1 MKKFCILSLY
11 IFFGYLLHAQTVEID
26 GAYRWTGVNKSKTGL
41 DYVFV
46 MPSSSPATIRFN
58 TTSGSTINWYS
69 FDYTGI
75 NNKKPI
81 YNGNSLT
88 YSPAE
93 KDCGYVIEQGDV
105 SVYLWLSSYRN
116 VISLYPDEEYTNQ
129 CEEVRLAGAGLDIP
143 YYTVNGKW
151 MSVDRAVA
159 YKTWK
164 WDNALNDMKMVEDTL
179 LASVEKSGET
189 VSLFIKPASYAKTLF
204 TVIDSI
210 PYKGW
215 NGEIKTLSTS
225 DEYEPHAILVKA
237 IVNSLRDKAIN
248 ELKSDMEEGVFGG
261 SAPVE
266 MEFKAYVSGDNYF
279 AWEFMHENPDEV
291 EDPVVEAIYPDKIL
305 RYTFK
310 DEGTTYVRLKASNS
324 YCSKDTSFTITI
336 GESRLEAPNI
346 FSPGTSP
353 GVNDE
358 WKVAY
363 KSIVKFKCWIF
374 NRWGIEMF
382 RFEDPAQGWD
392 GKYKGKLVPPG
403 VYYYVIEAKGADNQN
418 YKMKGNI
425 NILRPRN

>member
-1 MKKFCILSLY
+1 MKRFCILSLY
-11 IFFGYLLHAQTVEID
+11 IFFVSLLYAQTVEVD
-26 GAYRWTGVNKSKTGL
+26 GAYRWTGVNKSETGL

-46 MPSSSPATIRFN
+46 IPSSSQATIRFN
-58 TTSGSTINWYS
+58 STSGSPVNWYR
-69 FDYTGI
+69 FDRTGI
-75 NNKKPI
+75 NNKTSVS
-81 YNGNSLT
+81 NGNSLT

-93 KDCGYVIEQGDV
+93 KDYGYVIEQGDV
-105 SVYLWLSSYRN
+105 SVCLWLSTYKEVS
-116 VISLYPDEEYTNQ
+116 SLYPDEEYTDQ
-129 CEEVRLAGAGLDIP
+129 CKDVRLAGTGIDIA
-143 YYTVNGKW
+143 YYTVDGKW
-151 MSVDRAVA
+151 MGINRAVV

-164 WDNALNDMKMVEDTL
+164 WDDTLKDLKMVEDTVQGL
-179 LASVEKSGET
+179 VSKSGET
-189 VSLFIKPASYAKTLF
+189 VSLYAPAPYEKTLF

-215 NGEIKTLSTS
+215 NGAIKTFSTS
-225 DEYEPHAILVKA
+225 DEYEPRAILVKA
-237 IVNSLRDKAIN
+237 IVKPLRENAIN

-266 MEFKAYVSGDNYF
+266 MEFKAYVSGDNYY
-279 AWEFMHENPDEV
+279 AWEFMQENPSEV
-291 EDPVVEAIYPDKIL
+291 DDPMVDAIYPDKIL

-310 DEGTTYVRLKASNS
+310 DEGTTYVRLKATNS
-324 YCSKDTSFTITI
+324 YCSRDTSFTITV

-363 KSIVKFKCWIF
+363 KSIVQFKCWIF
-374 NRWGIEMF
+374 NRWGVEIF
-382 RFEDPAQGWD
+382 RFSDPAQGWD

-403 VYYYVIEAKGADNQN
+403 VYYYIIEAKGADNQN
-418 YKMKGNI
+418 YKLKGNI

>member
-1 MKKFCILSLY
+1 MY
-11 IFFGYLLHAQTVEID
+11 AQTVEIN
-26 GAYRWTGVNKSKTGL
+26 GAYRWTGVNKSTTGL

-46 MPSSSPATIRFN
+46 IPSSSQATIRFN
-58 TTSGSTINWYS
+58 TTSGSTVNWYS

-75 NNKKPI
+75 NNKKLI
-81 YNGNSLT
+81 HSGNSLI
-88 YSPAE
+88 YSPAG

-105 SVYLWLSSYRN
+105 SVYLWLSSYRE

-129 CEEVRLAGAGLDIP
+129 CEEVRLAGTGLDIP
-143 YYTVNGKW
+143 YYTVDGKW
-151 MSVDRAVA
+151 MSVNRPVA
-159 YKTWK
+159 YKTWE
-164 WDNALNDMKMVEDTL
+164 WDKSLNDLKMVEDTVQG
-179 LASVEKSGET
+179 SFKKSGET
-189 VSLFIKPASYAKTLF
+189 ISLYIPAPYEKTLF
-204 TVIDSI
+204 TIIDSI

-215 NGEIKTLSTS
+215 NGAIKTFSTS
-225 DEYEPHAILVKA
+225 DEYEPRAILMKA
-237 IVNSLRDKAIN
+237 IVTQQVREAKN
-248 ELKSDMEEGVFGG
+248 EWSTTPEDGSFGG

-266 MEFKAYVSGDNYF
+266 MEFKAYVSGDNYY
-279 AWEFMHENPDEV
+279 AWEFMRENPSEV
-291 EDPVVEAIYPDKIL
+291 DDPIVDAIYPDKIL

-310 DEGTTYVRLKASNS
+310 DEGTTYVRLRATNS
-324 YCSKDTSFTITI
+324 YCSRDTSFTITV

-374 NRWGIEMF
+374 NRWGVEIF
-382 RFEDPAQGWD
+382 RFSDPSQGWD
-392 GKYKGKLVPPG
+392 GKYKGKLVSPG

>member
-1 MKKFCILSLY
+1 MKRFCILSLY
-11 IFFGYLLHAQTVEID
+11 IFFVSLLYAQTVEVD

-46 MPSSSPATIRFN
+46 IPSSSQATIRFN
-58 TTSGSTINWYS
+58 STSGSPVNWYR
-69 FDYTGI
+69 FDRTGI
-75 NNKKPI
+75 NNKTSVS
-81 YNGNSLT
+81 NGNSLT

-93 KDCGYVIEQGDV
+93 KDYGYVIEQGDV
-105 SVYLWLSSYRN
+105 SVCLWLSTYKEVS
-116 VISLYPDEEYTNQ
+116 SLYPDEEYTDQ
-129 CEEVRLAGAGLDIP
+129 CKDVRLAGTGIDIA
-143 YYTVNGKW
+143 YYTVDGKW
-151 MSVDRAVA
+151 MGINRAVA

-164 WDNALNDMKMVEDTL
+164 WDDTLKDLKMVEDTVQGL
-179 LASVEKSGET
+179 VSKSGET
-189 VSLFIKPASYAKTLF
+189 VSLYAPAPYEKTLF

-215 NGEIKTLSTS
+215 NGAIKTFSTS
-225 DEYEPHAILVKA
+225 DEYEPRAILVKA
-237 IVNSLRDKAIN
+237 IVKPLRENAIN

-266 MEFKAYVSGDNYF
+266 MEFKAYVSGDNYY
-279 AWEFMHENPDEV
+279 AWEFMQENPSEV
-291 EDPVVEAIYPDKIL
+291 DDPMVDAIYPDKIL

-310 DEGTTYVRLKASNS
+310 DEGTTYVRLKATNS
-324 YCSKDTSFTITI
+324 YCSRDTSFTITV

-363 KSIVKFKCWIF
+363 KSIVQFKCWIF
-374 NRWGIEMF
+374 NRWGVEIF
-382 RFEDPAQGWD
+382 RFSDPAQGWD

-403 VYYYVIEAKGADNQN
+403 VYYYIIEAKGADNQN
-418 YKMKGNI
+418 YKLKGNI